1 MKNKKRQYFAIPF
14 CFFMIVKTINAADPR
29 QQSATSST
37 ASTPGGQPY
46 TAVNHTRAQPTIGF
60 DVRILPWK
68 LKIDPRM
75 GKELTP
81 QEFAAYKA
89 ALHKAQNLYK
99 DPIPED
105 IINQI
110 ATRFDI
116 PPQRVKNALI
126 NLC

>member
-1 MKNKKRQYFAIPF
+1 MKNKKRQLFALLF
-14 CFFMIVKTINAADPR
+14 CFFMVVKTNAADPR

-37 ASTPGGQPY
+37 ASTPGRQPY
-46 TAVNHTRAQPTIGF
+46 TAANQTCVRPTTGF
-60 DVRILPWK
+60 DVRILPWQQ
-68 LKIDPRM
+68 KIDPRM

-81 QEFAAYKA
+81 QELAAYKA
-89 ALHKAQNLYK
+89 ALHEAQNLYK

-116 PPQRVKNALI
+116 PPERVKNALV